1 MRKYGYFMGIVA
13 AALTLA
19 GCGGDQASSFAAQST
34 SSSSGATTLS
44 TVASIALVTN
54 MPQIPSNGSTSATIT
69 AIAKNANNAIISGV
83 PVSFSTAS
91 TGATLAPIVTSSG
104 VTAGTT
110 DSNGEA
116 AASLSTQDQ
125 TNRDITVTATVGKIT
140 AQVVVAVVGTSISLT
155 GPASLIQG
163 SVGTFDV
170 SLTDSAG
177 HGIEGKAV
185 TVASAKSNG
194 LSATNLTTDVNG
206 FASFVLTATNAGT
219 DTVTAMAL
227 GLTASQSL
235 NVSSQSFA
243 FTVPSGGTNIALNT
257 AQSLSV
263 LWKNSGNP
271 VVGSTVNFSTT
282 RGLFANNATT
292 TTATTD
298 STGTAG
304 TVATPVTVSSTTAG
318 PAVITASGTGV
329 SAQLQVNF
337 VATVPSQIDI
347 QASPDTV
354 ETSGESTITAIV
366 RDAQDNLVEGQTVDF
381 QLTDKTGGS
390 ISVAS
395 AVTNTQGVAQT
406 VYTATSTASASNG
419 VSVTATVQGTAIQ
432 DTVTLTVGG
441 QTVFLSL
448 GTGSTISENS
458 AKTQFS
464 VPFVVQALDSAGNPV
479 PGATV
484 TLTVASLPI
493 ASLPVPPA
501 LGAPAPVA
509 PDYTVPDS
517 DAAYRKGYWFTG
529 TDPTSGAVC
538 TISGW
543 CQLLN
548 AECLNEDTLGN
559 GIYETSE
566 DVNNNGKLDPGNVAV
581 VSPGSVT
588 TDSTG
593 SASIAVTYPEDHALW
608 VQVLLTATSSVTG
621 TQASTTSK
629 FWLPMLAAYIT
640 NIQQSPPGTISPYG
654 TNVNCHNAN

>member
-1 MRKYGYFMGIVA
+1 MRKYGWFISIVA

-54 MPQIPSNGSTSATIT
+54 MPQIPSNGSTPATIT

-83 PVSFSTAS
+83 PVSFSTTS
-91 TGATLAPIVTSSG
+91 SGATLTPTVTSSG

-125 TNRDITVTATVGKIT
+125 TNRDITVTATVGKIS

-155 GPASLIQG
+155 GPSSLIQG
-163 SVGTFDV
+163 SAGTFDV

-194 LSATNLTTDVNG
+194 LSATNLTTDANG
-206 FASFVLTATNAGT
+206 FASFTLTATNAGT

-243 FTVPSGGTNIALNT
+243 FTAPSANANIALNVPQT
-257 AQSLSV
+257 LSV

-271 VVGSTVNFSTT
+271 VVGSTVTFSTT

-304 TVATPVTVSSTTAG
+304 TVAAPVTVSSTTAG

-419 VSVTATVQGTAIQ
+419 VSVTATVASNSAIQ

-448 GTGSTISENS
+448 GTGSTISENT

-479 PGATV
+479 PGATL
-484 TLTVASLPI
+484 TLTVVSLP
-493 ASLPVPPA
+493 ASVPPTVT
-501 LGAPAPVA
+501 PTPVA
-509 PDYTVPDS
+509 PDYTSPDS
-517 DAAYRKGYWFTG
+517 YAAYRKGYWFTG
-529 TDPTSGAVC
+529 TDPISNSVC
-538 TISGW
+538 TITGW
-543 CQLLN
+543 CQLVN

-559 GIYETSE
+559 GIYESSE
-566 DVNNNGKLDPGNVAV
+566 DVNGNGKLDPGNVAV

-593 SASIAVTYPEDHALW
+593 SASVNVTYPEDHALW
-608 VQVLLTATSSVTG
+608 VQVLLTASTSVTG

-640 NIQQSPPGTISPYG
+640 NVNQSPPGSISPYG
-654 TNVNCHNAN
+654 TNVNCHIAN

>member
-1 MRKYGYFMGIVA
+1 MRKYGYFISIVA

-34 SSSSGATTLS
+34 SSSGASSTLS

-54 MPQIPSNGSTSATIT
+54 MPQIPSNGSTPATIT
-69 AIAKNANNAIISGV
+69 AIAKNANNAVVSGV
-83 PVSFSTAS
+83 PVVFA
-91 TGATLAPIVTSSG
+91 TSSG
-104 VTAGTT
+104 VIAPTATATGTDVTPGTT
-110 DSNGEA
+110 DTTGAA
-116 AASLSTQDQ
+116 AASLSTPGDP
-125 TNRDITVTATVGKIT
+125 TNRDITVTAAVGNISAT
-140 AQVVVAVVGTSISLT
+140 VVVAVVGTSISLT
-155 GPASLIQG
+155 GPASLILG
-163 SVGTFDV
+163 STGTFNA

-177 HGIEGKAV
+177 DGISGNAV
-185 TVASAKSNG
+185 TVASASGNT
-194 LSATNLTTDVNG
+194 LSASSLTTDSTG
-206 FASFVLTATNAGT
+206 HATFTLTASKAGT
-219 DTVTAMAL
+219 DTVSAKAL

-243 FTVPSGGTNIALNT
+243 FTVPSSGANIALNASQNLT
-257 AQSLSV
+257 
-263 LWKNSGNP
+263 
-271 VVGSTVNFSTT
+271 VVWTNAGAPMSGSTVTFSTT

-304 TVATPVTVSSTTAG
+304 TVAAPVTVSSATAG
-318 PAVITASGTGV
+318 PAVITASGSGV
-329 SAQLQVNF
+329 TAQLQVNF

-354 ETSGESTITAIV
+354 ETSGQSTITAIV

-390 ISVAS
+390 LSLGT
-395 AVTNTQGVAQT
+395 AVTNSQGVAQT
-406 VYTATSTASASNG
+406 VYTATSTASSSNG
-419 VSVTATVQGTAIQ
+419 VSVTATVQSTAIQ

-448 GTGSTISENS
+448 GTGSTISENA

-484 TLTVASLPI
+484 TLTI
-493 ASLPVPPA
+493 ASLPPT
-501 LGAPAPVA
+501 GAPTPAG
-509 PDYTVPDS
+509 PDFNSPDS
-517 DAAYRKGYWFTG
+517 YAAYRKGYWFTG
-529 TDPTSGAVC
+529 TDPISSAVC
-538 TISGW
+538 TITGW
-543 CQLLN
+543 CQLVN

-559 GIYETSE
+559 GIYESSE
-566 DVNNNGKLDPGNVAV
+566 DVNGNGKLDPGNVAV

-588 TDSTG
+588 TDNTG
-593 SASIAVTYPEDHALW
+593 SASINVTYPEDHALW

-629 FWLPMLAAYIT
+629 FWLPMLASYIT
-640 NIQQSPPGTISPYG
+640 NIDQSPPGTIGPYG
-654 TNVNCHNAN
+654 TNANCHIAN